1 MCNPR
6 ESGFPRLARMQVE
19 HPNSSIT
26 VILRAALA
34 FAGVALSMMAAT
46 TQAQT
51 VRKCTIEGKVVFQ
64 ASTCPVD
71 KPATVIAPSKTAAVD
86 VPAAPKKKTLADVIR
101 ERDGAENSRG
111 PIREFKSDGADV
123 LRSRMGA
130 V

>member
-1 MCNPR
+1 
-6 ESGFPRLARMQVE
+6 MQAE
-19 HPNSSIT
+19 HPNPSIK
-26 VILRAALA
+26 VALRAGLAL
-34 FAGVALSMMAAT
+34 AGVALSMMAAT

-51 VRKCTIEGKVVFQ
+51 VRKCTVEGRVVFQ
-64 ASTCPVD
+64 ASACPAD
-71 KPATVIAPSKTAAVD
+71 KPAVVVAPAKTAAAD
-86 VPAAPKKKTLADVIR
+86 APAPPKKKTLADVIR

>member
-1 MCNPR
+1 
-6 ESGFPRLARMQVE
+6 MQVE
-19 HPNSSIT
+19 HRHPTSGPAH
-26 VILRAALA
+26 RAALTACFA
-34 FAGVALSMMAAT
+34 FAGIALSMAAAHA
-46 TQAQT
+46 QAQT

-64 ASTCPVD
+64 ASACPAD
-71 KPATVIAPSKTAAVD
+71 KPPAVLAPSKTAAAAAAPD
-86 VPAAPKKKTLADVIR
+86 APAAPKKKTLADMIR